1 MSCRTKLR
9 RPDVAL
15 ACIVF
20 DCDGIILESVDAK
33 SMAFARI
40 CNEIAPGHTDDFVAY
55 TVLHGGVSRYEK
67 FGWLIHR
74 VYNREITPEESRVM
88 GEKFTQYSMAPV
100 LASPLV
106 PGFEETAERWL
117 GKVPMYVASGTPQ
130 YELDE
135 ILRARGLDKY
145 FTDIF
150 GTPPA
155 KAELLLTA
163 LRHSGADPKA
173 TVMVGDSK
181 TDWDASLIAGTLF
194 YGRGPYFEDK
204 GVYWG
209 NDLTGLNPFLEHVA
223 AGNL

>member
-1 MSCRTKLR
+1 M
-9 RPDVAL
+9 AL
-15 ACIVF
+15 SCIVF

-40 CNEIAPGHTDDFVAY
+40 CDEIDHRLTDDFVAY
-55 TVLHGGVSRYEK
+55 TILHGGVSRYEK
-67 FGWLIHR
+67 FGWLMHHA
-74 VYNREITPEESRVM
+74 YNRDITPEESRVL
-88 GEKFTQYSMAPV
+88 GEKFSQYSLESV

-135 ILRARGLDKY
+135 VLRMRGLDRY

-163 LRHSGADPKA
+163 LHHSGADPKA

-223 AGNL
+223 AGSL